1 MCFKD
6 LTIEQKTEATI
17 NYFKEKDK
25 IKAKGQ
31 KDADHHIYSNCN
43 KIKRRMKGE
52 RKVSI
57 KD

>member
-1 MCFKD
+1 MYFKD

-17 NYFKEKDK
+17 NYFKEKN
-25 IKAKGQ
+25 ILKAKGQ
-31 KDADHHIYSNCN
+31 KDADDHLYSNCN
-43 KIKRRMKGE
+43 RIKKRLKGE